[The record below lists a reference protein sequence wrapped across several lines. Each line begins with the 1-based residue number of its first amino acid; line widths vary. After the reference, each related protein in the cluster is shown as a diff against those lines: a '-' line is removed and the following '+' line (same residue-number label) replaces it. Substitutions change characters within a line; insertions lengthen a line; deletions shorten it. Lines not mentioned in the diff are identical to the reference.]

1 MAIAKSAW
9 GIDIGQRALK
19 ALKLCEI
26 EGQVQ
31 VEAFEV
37 IEYPQILSQPEVD
50 RAGLLVEALRQFLDK
65 NVVSGSILAASVPGQ
80 SSFTRFVKLPPVEP
94 KRVPGIV
101 RFEAEQQIP
110 FPIEEVVWRWQTFHD
125 PDSPDVEVGIFAMKR
140 LDVNDMLGH
149 LSVAGL
155 SVDIVQMAQLA
166 LYNFLCGDQQLADGG
181 ATMLADVGTDKTELV
196 VADGARIWTRT
207 IQIGGSNFTDS
218 LVRAFKLSF
227 DKAENLKRTAA
238 SSKYARQI
246 FQAMRPVFA
255 DLVQEIQRS
264 IGYYT
269 SLHREARFKR
279 VVGMGNGFRL
289 PGLQK
294 FLEQNLNIPVAR
306 VDSYSRLVL
315 SPSMSGPKFA
325 EQVLSF
331 GVAYGLALQGLD
343 RAVVGTNLLPKEVAR
358 KRQWDRKRPW
368 FAAAATSIL
377 LAVACWAFRS
387 FADRTDPRTSG
398 DLAQARSVITRLE
411 ALRNEERRLKG
422 EGDKEIEEIH
432 GDMKLYGYRNFWPSV
447 LTMVS
452 GSIQHQAVA
461 TDNPRLADYAE
472 DRATEAQLERKVDLR
487 SGRKLSDE
495 DRKALEEQL
504 NAVRE
509 RIADFRKT
517 PRSARKVSVQ
527 EGLESVYHADVL
539 TAAAAVKNREGRATR
554 GTRPPTASPKPRRGK
569 AAGPRTSTKRGFLVE
584 LGARTPLPLARA
596 NRLIREMISQSRQL
610 AEQQSAFSIAD
621 CWIRDIYAVGTK
633 VGAGSADRRAAAG
646 AGRRRVEGIVGVDAG
661 HYGRAGRAVG
671 GGRSGPA
678 RPDPLLPDEDMSRDQ
693 RFVVCW
699 VVVVEDDGVSLVR
712 NPLES
717 PDRPGR

>member
-37 IEYPQILSQPEVD
+37 IEYPQILSRPEVD
-50 RAGLLVEALRQFLDK
+50 RAGLLVEALKQFLDQ
-65 NVVSGSILAASVPGQ
+65 NAVAGSILAVSVPGQ

-110 FPIEEVVWRWQTFHD
+110 FPIEEVIWRWQTFHD

-140 LDVNDMLGH
+140 MDVNDMLGH

-166 LYNFLCGDQQLADGG
+166 LYNFLCGDQQLADEG
-181 ATMLADVGTDKTELV
+181 ATLLADVGTDKTELV

-227 DKAENLKRTAA
+227 DKAENLKRAAA

-315 SPSMSGPKFA
+315 SPSITRPKFA
-325 EQVLSF
+325 EHVLSF
-331 GVAYGLALQGLD
+331 GVAYGLALQGLG

-358 KRQWDRKRPW
+358 KRQWDRKRSW
-368 FAAAATSIL
+368 FAAAAALIL
-377 LAVACWAFRS
+377 LAVACWTFRS

-398 DLAQARSVITRLE
+398 DLAQARSIVKRLE

-422 EGDKEIEEIH
+422 EGDKEIDEIS
-432 GDMKLYGYRNFWPSV
+432 GDMKLCGYRNFWPSV
-447 LTMVS
+447 LAMVS
-452 GSIQHQAVA
+452 DSIQAVA
-461 TDNPRLADYAE
+461 KEDNARLADYAE
-472 DRATEAQLERKVDLR
+472 DRATEAQLERKVSLR
-487 SGRKLSDE
+487 AGRKISDE
-495 DRKALEEQL
+495 DRKALEKQL
-504 NAVRE
+504 NDVRE
-509 RIADFRKT
+509 RIANFRKT
-517 PRSARKVSVQ
+517 PRSARKVIIV

-539 TAAAAVKNREGRATR
+539 AAAADLKKREGRAT
-554 GTRPPTASPKPRRGK
+554 GATGGMTAPPRRPRRGET
-569 AAGPRTSTKRGFLVE
+569 AGPRKPARRGFLVE
-584 LGARTPLPLARA
+584 LRGRTPLPLARA
-596 NRLIREMISQSRQL
+596 NRLIREMISRSRQL
-610 AEQQSAFSIAD
+610 AEQQSAFSIASS
-621 CWIRDIYAVGTK
+621 WIRHIDVVGTK
-633 VGAGSADRRAAAG
+633 VGAGMADPRAAAR
-646 AGRRRVEGIVGVDAG
+646 ASMRRVEGMVREDAG
-661 HYGRAGRAVG
+661 RYGRPVG
-671 GGRSGPA
+671 GGLPGPA
-678 RPDPLLPDEDMSRDQ
+678 LPDPLLPDEDMSRDQ

-699 VVVVEDDGVSLVR
+699 VVVVEDDGVSLAR
-712 NPLES
+712 NPLGS